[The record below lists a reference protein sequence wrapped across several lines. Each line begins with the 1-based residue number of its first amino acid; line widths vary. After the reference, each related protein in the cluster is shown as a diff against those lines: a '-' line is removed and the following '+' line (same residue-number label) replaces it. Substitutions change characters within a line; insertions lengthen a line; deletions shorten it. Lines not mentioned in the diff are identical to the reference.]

1 MQNNSVF
8 VEFDA
13 FNESSASN
21 ALRSLLVGGQGQGE
35 GVLEQCIK
43 NFPHAGSD
51 KSVASKLPFPTVSV
65 CKTDTVGI
73 VRLVGLFDNIV
84 PDITTLRFH
93 KSGIWYRVL
102 TIQVPLC
109 STTRIFMLTTDI
121 CTQACVFWLFIL
133 FVTLLNITSCIQ
145 STLWLSHQSSPTFLG
160 SGVQWSYLTRLCAL
174 WATQQF
180 ANLLLMPMLNLRKF
194 NGDAGQR

>member
-43 NFPHAGSD
+43 NLPHAGSD
-51 KSVASKLPFPTVSV
+51 KSVASKLPFPTVC
-65 CKTDTVGI
+65 CKKDTVGI
-73 VRLVGLFDNIV
+73 VRLVGLFDTIV
-84 PDITTLRFH
+84 PDTTTLRFH
-93 KSGIWYRVL
+93 KSGICYRVL

-133 FVTLLNITSCIQ
+133 FVSLLNITSCKQ
-145 STLWLSHQSSPTFLG
+145 STLWLSHQSSRTFLG

-180 ANLLLMPMLNLRKF
+180 VNLLLMPMLNLRKF